1 MYYRNMAYQM
11 CEHYCAKICIN
22 RCSLVNQNCDMK
34 STACIYLKYMDMDV
48 YLIEPWAMPIPQRIK
63 RLCFSLIG
71 AIYIIGGRKFCFQL
85 FIFNIQLP
93 SEYIDIAVCGCM
105 LPAMLARCCS
115 WGILIFEVCGPC
127 IVGDMVW
134 SRRFCGLDWL
144 YIWLC
149 VCVCVCIYSL
159 FRFSFSFQELSL
171 FTSHSIL
178 FWFLLLHTNQNTSLQ
193 LQLQA
198 RKRYLWMYKRYSCS
212 HWTKAI
218 KLSWEACNFLSHN
231 LLLHWRFTWCYI
243 EIN

>member
-11 CEHYCAKICIN
+11 CEHYCAEICIN

-149 VCVCVCIYSL
+149 VCVCVCVLFSL
-159 FRFSFSFQELSL
+159 SILVFFSRTFFVYVALNSFLVLVIAHESKH
-171 FTSHSIL
+171 FTS
-178 FWFLLLHTNQNTSLQ
+178 TSTSTSS
-193 LQLQA
+193 
-198 RKRYLWMYKRYSCS
+198 KE
-212 HWTKAI
+212 T
-218 KLSWEACNFLSHN
+218 LSMD
-231 LLLHWRFTWCYI
+231 I
-243 EIN
+243 